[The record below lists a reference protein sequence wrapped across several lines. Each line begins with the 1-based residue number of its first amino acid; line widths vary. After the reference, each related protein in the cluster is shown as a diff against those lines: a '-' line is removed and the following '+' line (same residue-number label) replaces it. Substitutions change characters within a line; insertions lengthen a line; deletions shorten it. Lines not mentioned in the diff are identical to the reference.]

1 MSVKTQTSNGI
12 ASPCV
17 GNCCLDDQDMCIGCF
32 RLLNEITAWGNA
44 NGQQREVILHNCQV
58 RQCQFKLDFPTFR

>member
-1 MSVKTQTSNGI
+1 MSVKTNTPNNV

-17 GNCCLDDQDMCIGCF
+17 SNCCLDDQDMCIGCF

-44 NGQQREVILHNCQV
+44 SGQQREGILHNCQV
-58 RQCQFKLDFPTFR
+58 RQRQFKIDCPTFR